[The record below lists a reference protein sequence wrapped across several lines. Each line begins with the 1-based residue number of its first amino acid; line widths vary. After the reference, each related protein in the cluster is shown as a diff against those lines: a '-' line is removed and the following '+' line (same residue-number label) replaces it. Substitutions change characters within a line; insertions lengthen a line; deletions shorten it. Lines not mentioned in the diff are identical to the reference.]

1 MNQTPKRPY
10 DYLRARISFQL
21 RTLSPLHCGDGGTIA
36 TAESDWQE
44 AKGSE
49 GHINT
54 VCRGHRGPYIPASTL
69 RGSLRER
76 CPDPALLFGTA
87 HGNQG
92 TAGALRVYDAF
103 LSHAAA
109 PSGDGYWN
117 AKNKTTLRDGVS
129 IDPVTGTAA
138 SGKLFAFE
146 IVPEGSL
153 FEVEIEADRI
163 TQAGLADLL
172 GLIQG
177 WDGTAAAALGKGRS
191 RGWGLVAL
199 DGIPGLGVLNDDD
212 LRAWL
217 KKPAAE
223 PLKPR
228 TTPVPAAAAK
238 APAAVQTIQLRLE
251 PSASLLVNEPGRVR
265 PRSDDEHEP
274 ALEFMR
280 NAKGAP
286 LVPGSTLRGALRG
299 RARRI
304 LATIAHQ
311 ACDASPEAAGEAA
324 DHLADRLFGTE
335 GRRSALWI
343 GDANTANHKVHVQ
356 HFNAVDRFTGGVAP
370 GALYAVTAADCL
382 VLEATATLDL
392 ARLPKG
398 DWWRGLLLFL
408 ARDLIEGDLA
418 IGWGKSRGFGAFRA
432 VFAPNPGSRIDSF
445 EGLLAAL
452 VDRYDGGAAASW
464 IAALH
469 TEVKQA
475 IQAAEDGGKS

>member
-21 RTLSPLHCGDGGTIA
+21 RTLSPLHCGDGGAVA
-36 TAESDWQE
+36 TAESDWRD
-44 AKGSE
+44 AKGRE

-54 VCRGHRGPYIPASTL
+54 VCRGHLGPYIPASTL

-87 HGNQG
+87 HGDQG

-103 LSHAAA
+103 LSRAAA

-117 AKNKTTLRDGVS
+117 AQSKTTLRDGVS

-138 SGKLFAFE
+138 SGRLFAFE

-153 FEVEIEADRI
+153 FDIEIEADRI

-199 DGIPGLGVLNDDD
+199 NGTPELEALTDTD

-217 KKPAAE
+217 ARPASA

-228 TTPVPAAAAK
+228 TTA
-238 APAAVQTIQLRLE
+238 APAAGPKPPVAVQSIQIRLE
-251 PSASLLVNEPGRVR
+251 PSGPLLVNEPGRVR

-311 ACDASPEAAGEAA
+311 ACSAHPEAAGKAA
-324 DHLADRLFGTE
+324 DGLIDLLFGTE

-343 GDANTANHKVHVQ
+343 GDALAGTHKSHVQ

-370 GALYAVTAADCL
+370 GALYAVTAADCPA
-382 VLEATATLDL
+382 LEVTATLDL
-392 ARLPKG
+392 MRLPKG

-432 VFAPNPGSRIDSF
+432 VFASNPSGQIDSF
-445 EGLLAAL
+445 ETLLAATADL
-452 VDRYDGGAAASW
+452 YGAGAAAKW
-464 IAALH
+464 IVALH

-475 IQAAEDGGKS
+475 IQAPEDGGKS